1 MPLDED
7 HREGQQGRHH
17 GGSPLETTSQEQAD
31 EAFYKQLAEA
41 SQSPAFVLMGDFK
54 WVTCQMSAGNT
65 AERKQPSG
73 FLECVEDSFLTN
85 TTGK

>member
-17 GGSPLETTSQEQAD
+17 GGSPLETMSQEQVD

-41 SQSPAFVLMGDFK
+41 SQSPAFVFMGDFNLPDVCWK
-54 WVTCQMSAGNT
+54 YSRKGSSWNVWKT
-65 AERKQPSG
+65 A
-73 FLECVEDSFLTN
+73 F
-85 TTGK
+85 

>member
-7 HREGQQGRHH
+7 RREGQEGRHH

-41 SQSPAFVLMGDFK
+41 SQLPAFVLMGDFNLPDVSWK
-54 WVTCQMSAGNT
+54 YSREEA
-65 AERKQPSG
+65 A
-73 FLECVEDSFLTN
+73 
-85 TTGK
+85 